1 LLVGYNLILSVISYK
16 EYLIKREV
24 ITMNKG
30 IDNLIPF
37 TERSEEEVKEL
48 NRKGG
53 INSGIARRRKRTLR
67 EELLLLLEEAD
78 TQKNISVA
86 MIQKAMNGDTKAF
99 EIIRDTVGEK
109 PTDKIDQEIKGKI
122 EITEEDKKMLNSI
135 QNRL

>member
-1 LLVGYNLILSVISYK
+1 
-16 EYLIKREV
+16 
-24 ITMNKG
+24 MNKG

-37 TERSEEEVKEL
+37 TERSVEEVKEL